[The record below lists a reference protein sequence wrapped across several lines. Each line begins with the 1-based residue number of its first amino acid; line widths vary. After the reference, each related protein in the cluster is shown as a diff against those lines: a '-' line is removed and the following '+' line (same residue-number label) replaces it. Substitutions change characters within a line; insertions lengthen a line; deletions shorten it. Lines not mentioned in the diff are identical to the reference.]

1 MLELN
6 KDMNLEVQLRLI
18 ARGNDESLHSPDY
31 TVRLYDKDLF
41 DDDFLGES
49 IPDENGLAKFVFT
62 HADFNGPLGLDKHPD
77 FYFVVYKD
85 GKSIFQSRV
94 MANLDL
100 SDVAKFVNNEG
111 NLIDLGTFL
120 I

>member
-1 MLELN
+1 MELN
-6 KDMNLEVQLRLI
+6 EEVNLEVQLRLI
-18 ARGNDESLHSPDY
+18 GRGKDEPIHAKSYS
-31 TVRLYDKDLF
+31 VRLYDKDVF

-49 IPDENGLAKFVFT
+49 RPDKDGLVKFVFT
-62 HADFNGPLGLDKHPD
+62 EKDFTSPLGLDKQPD
-77 FYFVVYKD
+77 FYFLVFKD
-85 GKSIFQSRV
+85 GKSVFQSRV

-100 SDVAKFVNNEG
+100 SDVSTFINNEG